1 MRLVV
6 QFVAVALSVKENEF
20 ERDGNV
26 NKYYQVSLDQDGEC
40 GTLSCTDE
48 VFAKGIEK
56 YKPYVFNCQ
65 FDSNNNRLRV
75 VGMTPYKQ

>member
-1 MRLVV
+1 MRLTT

-20 ERDGNV
+20 ERDGNK

-40 GTLSCTDE
+40 GTLSCTEDC
-48 VFAKGIEK
+48 FAKGIEK
-56 YKPYVFNCQ
+56 YKPYVFTCQ

-75 VGMTPYKQ
+75 MSMQPYKN